1 LFLRHLHRA
10 RLEQL
15 ARRLREWRDLLAQLL
30 HQPRGTELLAALSF
44 YAMATTRA
52 APERVRDVLHR
63 ELDSRTAT
71 TMSNP
76 LVRLIRKT
84 KAEGRSEGRAE
95 GRSEGRA
102 EGRAELLLE
111 QLRTRFGRLPKPA
124 VERVQNASADELKAI
139 ARAILTARTLAE
151 ALDD

>member
-1 LFLRHLHRA
+1 
-10 RLEQL
+10 
-15 ARRLREWRDLLAQLL
+15 
-30 HQPRGTELLAALSF
+30 
-44 YAMATTRA
+44 MATTRA

-76 LVRLIRKT
+76 LVRLIQKT

-95 GRSEGRA
+95 GRSAGRA

-151 ALDD
+151 ALGD